1 MPMTTTHSEHAM
13 STLLSLAVR
22 TVDGQRLG
30 RVRDLRVSG
39 FSSEAEVDA
48 VEVGWRRRASLV
60 VPWSMVELPA
70 GTTPWVTVSVP
81 LAELEQSPVATSPP
95 QGPPAVPALWL
106 RRDVLDSQVVDLSG
120 SRLSRVSDIL
130 LVSDDP
136 GAPRPLAVDLGL
148 GALAA
153 RIGLGAVGRRMR
165 PVVVAWDDLYLASE
179 AGHRRELAVAAER
192 LRHLEA
198 STIAEI
204 VARLR
209 VEQASEVLQA
219 VEPSHAA
226 TAIAASHENLR
237 HRLLHALPPA
247 HRDAVLR
254 AVPDPLAHELTHL
267 ARLAGPGRRRLRR
280 TEGWRVRR
288 PREVNR

>member
-1 MPMTTTHSEHAM
+1 MPMTTTHSEHAV

-30 RVRDLRVSG
+30 RVGDLRVRHDSSG
-39 FSSEAEVDA
+39 GAVDA
-48 VEVGWRRRASLV
+48 VEIRWRRREPVV
-60 VPWSMVELPA
+60 VPWSRVELP
-70 GTTPWVTVSVP
+70 TKETSWVTVHMP
-81 LAELEQSPVATSPP
+81 LAELSAVRPP
-95 QGPPAVPALWL
+95 PGPGPEAVPALWL
-106 RRDVLDSQVVDLSG
+106 HRDVLDSQVVDLSG

-130 LVSDDP
+130 LVSDDS
-136 GAPRPLAVDLGL
+136 GALRPLAVDLGL

-153 RIGLGAVGRRMR
+153 RIGLGTFGRHMR

-179 AGHRRELAVAAER
+179 IGHRRELAVAADR
-192 LRHLEA
+192 LRRLGG

-219 VEPSHAA
+219 VEPSRAA
-226 TAIAASHENLR
+226 TAIAASHESLR
-237 HRLLHALPPA
+237 HRLLHALPPV
-247 HRDAVLR
+247 HRAAVLR
-254 AVPDPLAHELTHL
+254 AVPDPLARELTHP
-267 ARLAGPGRRRLRR
+267 AQLAGPGRRRLRR

-288 PREVNR
+288 PRAVDP